1 MSMISFTNNTTRHGI
16 IEILLKVALNSI
28 NPQTQT
34 IGMYSIDVTD
44 IQVYLLPNTAKL
56 FGFQIFWL
64 WAYLMKVNPETCCS
78 HYICCLPFY
87 FVIIDIYCNSNMTSF
102 CRFVKK
108 RAIYRWYNLI
118 RTCDG
123 ECDWLFHWQHKL
135 CTTFSANVNI
145 KNHTRTTK
153 WSVIAQIQHGRSIIH
168 NYKFVT
174 IRLVFIYYSNI
185 LYTQQ

>member
-1 MSMISFTNNTTRHGI
+1 MVSSTNKTTRHGI
-16 IEILLKVALNSI
+16 VEILLKVALNNI

-56 FGFQIFWL
+56 FVFQIFWL
-64 WAYLMKVNPETCCS
+64 WAYLMKVNPETCRS

-87 FVIIDIYCNSNMTSF
+87 FIIIDIYCNSNITSF
-102 CRFVKK
+102 FRFVDK

-118 RTCDG
+118 RTCAG
-123 ECDWLFHWQHKL
+123 ECDQHKL
-135 CTTFSANVNI
+135 CTTFSASVNI
-145 KNHTRTTK
+145 KNSRITT
-153 WSVIAQIQHGRSIIH
+153 WSVIAQIQHWRSIIQ

-185 LYTQQ
+185 LYIQQ